1 MVAHVVRLRLTLWA
15 GSLRTS
21 PWQVVGLV
29 MGLLNAVVISLVLV
43 GSMAYTRTIAEEAW
57 DVTLIV
63 GGALVVVGWWV
74 VPLLAFGVDSALDP
88 RKFSLLAVPRRP
100 LLAGLAV
107 AGLLGIPGLTTLM
120 IAAAGLLVWLPAVL
134 PVLVG
139 LLLLPVLMLTC
150 VAGSRAF
157 ALLAEPL
164 LATRRFREVVG
175 VLALAPVVVVAPAL
189 GQSLR
194 ALRRG
199 ADVAP
204 ALIEIVGWTPP
215 GAVWA
220 VQVDVAQGR
229 WGRATAHL
237 AIALVTAAV
246 LVKLWDVG
254 LSRALTSPPPRPDV
268 VVQRGPGW
276 FGRLPGS
283 PTGAV
288 LARSLTYWGR
298 DSRYMSNLTVLP
310 VLVVSLHV
318 LSQGAAPVTTIV
330 APAVVAFTLGWAV
343 VADVAMDS
351 SAFWLHAS
359 AGVRGIA
366 DRTGRALAVVVV
378 AVPMVVLTLVAG
390 AWRADRWD
398 LVPASLGLSLLLLGA
413 SLGMSSVVSARV
425 LFAVPAPG
433 DGPFSTPHGSA
444 TANLVVQSL
453 AWSVVAVLAAPSAVL
468 AVLAWRGSSAAGWGG
483 LALGAV
489 LAVGVLVAGLRVGA
503 RVYDGRVPEL
513 LHTLRSRR

>member
-1 MVAHVVRLRLTLWA
+1 MRLRLTLWA
-15 GSLRTS
+15 GSLRRS
-21 PWQVVGLV
+21 PWQIVGLLL
-29 MGLLNAVVISLVLV
+29 GLLNAVLISLVLV
-43 GSMAYTRTIAEEAW
+43 GSMAYTRRIAEEAW
-57 DVTLIV
+57 DLTLIV

-88 RKFSLLAVPRRP
+88 RRFSLLAVPRRH
-100 LLAGLAV
+100 LLAGLAI
-107 AGLLGIPGLTTLM
+107 AALLGIPGLTTLA
-120 IAAAGLLVWLPAVL
+120 IAAAGLLVWLPDVM
-134 PVLVG
+134 PMIVG
-139 LLLLPVLMLTC
+139 LLLLPLVMLTC

-164 LATRRFREVVG
+164 LAARRFREVVG
-175 VLALAPVVVVAPAL
+175 VLALAPIVVVAPAL

-229 WGRATAHL
+229 WGRAAAHL

-246 LVKLWDVG
+246 LVLLWDRG
-254 LSRALTSPPPRPDV
+254 LERALTSPPPRPGV
-268 VVQRGPGW
+268 VAQRGTGW
-276 FGRLPGS
+276 FGRLPAT

-318 LSQGAAPVTTIV
+318 LAQGAAPVTTIV
-330 APAVVAFTLGWAV
+330 APAIVAFTLGWAV

-366 DRTGRALAVVVV
+366 DRTGRALAVL
-378 AVPMVVLTLVAG
+378 AVGLPMVVATLVAG

-398 LVPASLGLSLLLLGA
+398 LVPASLGLSLLLLGG
-413 SLGMSSVVSARV
+413 SLGISSIVSAWV

-444 TANLVVQSL
+444 TANLFVQSI
-453 AWSVVAVLAAPSAVL
+453 AWFVVAVLAAPSVAL
-468 AVLAWRGSSAAGWGG
+468 AVLAWRGSATAGWGG
-483 LALGAV
+483 LALGLALGVV
-489 LAVGVLVAGLRVGA
+489 LLVAGLRSGA
-503 RVYDGRVPEL
+503 RIYDARVPEL
-513 LHTLRSRR
+513 LHTLRSRG

>member
-1 MVAHVVRLRLTLWA
+1 MVAHVVKLRLTLWA
-15 GSLRTS
+15 GSLRRS

-29 MGLLNAVVISLVLV
+29 LGLLNAVLIALVLV

-88 RKFSLLAVPRRP
+88 RRFALLAVPRRP

-107 AGLLGIPGLTTLM
+107 AGLLGIPGLTTLV
-120 IAAAGLLVWLPAVL
+120 ISAAGLLVWLPDVL
-134 PVLVG
+134 PVLAG
-139 LLLLPVLMLTC
+139 LALLPLVMLTC
-150 VAGSRAF
+150 IAGSRAF
-157 ALLAEPL
+157 ALLMEPL
-164 LATRRFREVVG
+164 LAARRFREVVG
-175 VLALAPVVVVAPAL
+175 VLALAPAVLVAPAL

-229 WGRATAHL
+229 WGRAAAHL
-237 AIALVTAAV
+237 AIAVVTAAL

-254 LSRALTSPPPRPDV
+254 LERALTSPPPRPNV
-268 VVQRGPGW
+268 VAQRGAGW
-276 FGRLPGS
+276 FGRLPAT

-288 LARSLTYWGR
+288 VARSLTYWGR

-310 VLVVSLHV
+310 VLVVALHV
-318 LSQGAAPVTTIV
+318 LAQDAAPVTTFV
-330 APAVVAFTLGWAV
+330 APAIVAFTLGWAI
-343 VADVAMDS
+343 VADIAMDS

-366 DRTGRALAVVVV
+366 DRTGRALAVLVIAVPAVV
-378 AVPMVVLTLVAG
+378 ATLVAG

-398 LVPASLGLSLLLLGA
+398 LVPASLGLSAVLLGGA
-413 SLGMSSVVSARV
+413 LGISSIVSAWV

-444 TANLVVQSL
+444 TANLFVQSI
-453 AWSVVAVLAAPSAVL
+453 AWTVVMVLATPSIVL
-468 AVLAWRGSSAAGWGG
+468 AVLVWRGSAAAGWGG
-483 LALGAV
+483 LVLGLGLGAV
-489 LAVGVLVAGLRVGA
+489 LLVAGLRGGA
-503 RVYDGRVPEL
+503 RIYDARVPEL
-513 LHTLRSRR
+513 VHALRSRG

>member
-21 PWQVVGLV
+21 PWQIVGLAL
-29 MGLLNAVVISLVLV
+29 GLLNAVLVSLVLF

-88 RKFSLLAVPRRP
+88 RRFALLAVPRRP

-107 AGLLGIPGLTTLM
+107 AGLLGIPGLTTL
-120 IAAAGLLVWLPAVL
+120 AVATAGLLVWVPDILPII
-134 PVLVG
+134 VG
-139 LLLLPVLMLTC
+139 LVLLPVVMLTC
-150 VAGSRAF
+150 IAGSRAF
-157 ALLAEPL
+157 ALLMEPL
-164 LATRRFREVVG
+164 LAARRFREVVG
-175 VLALAPVVVVAPAL
+175 VLALAPIVVVAPAL

-194 ALRRG
+194 SLRRG

-229 WGRATAHL
+229 WGRAAAHL
-237 AIALVTAAV
+237 AIALVTAAL

-254 LSRALTSPPPRPDV
+254 LERALTTPPPRPNV
-268 VVQRGPGW
+268 VAQHGPGW
-276 FGRLPGS
+276 FGRLPAT

-288 LARSLTYWGR
+288 LARSLTYWAR

-310 VLVVSLHV
+310 VLVVTLHV
-318 LSQGAAPVTTIV
+318 LSQGAVPVTTII
-330 APAVVAFTLGWAV
+330 APAIVAFTLGWAV

-366 DRTGRALAVVVV
+366 DRTGRALAVLVVGV
-378 AVPMVVLTLVAG
+378 LAVVLTFVAG

-398 LVPASLGLSLLLLGA
+398 LAPASLGLSAVLLGA
-413 SLGMSSVVSARV
+413 SLGISSLVSAWV

-444 TANLVVQSL
+444 TANLFVQSL
-453 AWSVVAVLAAPSAVL
+453 AWIVVMVLATPSIVL
-468 AVLAWRGSSAAGWGG
+468 TVYAWRGSAAAGWGG
-483 LALGAV
+483 LALG
-489 LAVGVLVAGLRVGA
+489 LTLGVGLLVAGLRTGA
-503 RVYDGRVPEL
+503 RIYDARVPEL
-513 LHTLRSRR
+513 VHALRSRG